1 MKKVIV
7 QDTDLDL
14 LTVLTFLLE
23 DASFEV
29 LAVPHY
35 KDVASK
41 INSFNPELILLDFRL
56 SGEEC
61 TCLCAAIK
69 KDFPCLPILA
79 LSCNYNI
86 QKQYAIYGFDDY
98 ISKPFDI
105 EYLLA
110 VMRKY

>member
-1 MKKVIV
+1 MKRVIV

-14 LTVLTFLLE
+14 LTILTFLLE
-23 DASFEV
+23 EASFEV
-29 LAVPHY
+29 LPVSHC

-41 INSFNPELILLDFRL
+41 INSFDPQLIVLDFRL

-69 KDFPCLPILA
+69 KDFPCIPIVA
-79 LSCNYNI
+79 LSCNHNI
-86 QKQYAIYGFDDY
+86 QKQYAICGFDDY
-98 ISKPFDI
+98 VAKPFDI
-105 EYLLA
+105 EHLLS